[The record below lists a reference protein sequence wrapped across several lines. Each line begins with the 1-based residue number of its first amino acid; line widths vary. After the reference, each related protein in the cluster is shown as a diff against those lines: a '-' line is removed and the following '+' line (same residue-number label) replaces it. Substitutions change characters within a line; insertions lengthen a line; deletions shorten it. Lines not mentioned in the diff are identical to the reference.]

1 MKHLLIFGLWVII
14 FTKERSPRQKFTYSK
29 STRETLNSKDTRT
42 IFCCIYCK
50 VWVHFM
56 PFFIVSAV
64 DFEQVNVCWIP
75 PYQFI
80 NAEITYCLNYWQMY
94 KNLGEIDV
102 HKKSVKSKLVVPNKM
117 FSLQVTTF
125 SRREQFFPRYSVSLF
140 HKSSCG
146 HSFLNGYG
154 IFQKSNYS
162 HKLRAYN
169 VFDRYLKGFG
179 LISNSS
185 CSHPFDE

>member
-1 MKHLLIFGLWVII
+1 MKHLLIFRLWVII

-102 HKKSVKSKLVVPNKM
+102 HKKSMKSKLVVPNKM
-117 FSLQVTTF
+117 F
-125 SRREQFFPRYSVSLF
+125 
-140 HKSSCG
+140 
-146 HSFLNGYG
+146 FLVGY
-154 IFQKSNYS
+154 Y
-162 HKLRAYN
+162 
-169 VFDRYLKGFG
+169 V
-179 LISNSS
+179 
-185 CSHPFDE
+185 